1 MFFWCIF
8 ALDMASEATSQ
19 SKGKGKGY
27 FTWTPEMDRV
37 MGTCFIDQ
45 MNQGNKLDG
54 KCAWKTAAYTAVM
67 NALFDKLNISVTKAN
82 IISRFKTWEKHY
94 DILYPLLQSC
104 NSGST
109 IIWDYSRGRIDVRD
123 EDVWNARVSENP
135 KILPYRK
142 KIVVE
147 NWEDICTLF
156 SQDRANGEG
165 AQTVFEANAETE
177 VEESANVEESFETD
191 SRSLEDEVMNAL
203 LARQRSK
210 SKASSSTN
218 DRGTKRKLT
227 SSQVLYKVLG
237 RMADSLDKYL
247 NSECSKVTTKMVED
261 ELSKIELDRFQL
273 LKGID
278 LLMNDRTKYDT
289 FSGLRDDLKKDWL
302 LMHIGN

>member
-1 MFFWCIF
+1 M
-8 ALDMASEATSQ
+8 
-19 SKGKGKGY
+19 
-27 FTWTPEMDRV
+27 
-37 MGTCFIDQ
+37 
-45 MNQGNKLDG
+45 
-54 KCAWKTAAYTAVM
+54 
-67 NALFDKLNISVTKAN
+67 
-82 IISRFKTWEKHY
+82 
-94 DILYPLLQSC
+94 
-104 NSGST
+104 
-109 IIWDYSRGRIDVRD
+109 
-123 EDVWNARVSENP
+123 
-135 KILPYRK
+135 
-142 KIVVE
+142 VE

-165 AQTVFEANAETE
+165 AQTVFEANVETE

-289 FSGLRDDLKKDWL
+289 FSGLGDDLKKDWL